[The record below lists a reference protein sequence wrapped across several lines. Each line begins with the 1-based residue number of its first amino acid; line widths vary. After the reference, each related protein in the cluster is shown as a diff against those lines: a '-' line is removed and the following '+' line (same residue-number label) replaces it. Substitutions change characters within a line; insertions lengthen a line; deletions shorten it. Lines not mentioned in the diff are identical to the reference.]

1 MLSYYYTPMLK
12 KLESYFEFARL
23 GTNWRIEILAG
34 VTTFLTMA
42 YIVLVNPAILAA
54 AGMPLA
60 AVTAAT
66 CLSAGFA
73 SILMGIVA
81 RYPIALA
88 PGMGLNAYFAYAVC
102 IKLHVPWQTAL
113 GAVFLSGVLFLALTA
128 VGIRQ
133 MILRAIPHELY
144 AAVASGIGLF
154 IALIGFRNAGLV
166 VADSNTLVSLGNIRN
181 PTAALALLGLLLM
194 VALEVQKSPRRH
206 PHRRPLHHRP
216 RLGAGPD
223 PLDARRRRP
232 LHRWLDTAFQLDIRG
247 ALNKGLLEIVFVFFF
262 VDLFDNLGT
271 LVAVTK
277 RAGLIEADHS
287 IPRLNRILFTD
298 ATATVFGSL
307 TGTSTVTS
315 YVESTAGVAAGG
327 RSGVTAI
334 VTGLLFLAAI
344 GAAPFV
350 GIVPPAATA
359 PALIL
364 VGSMMLSTI
373 SEIRW
378 REPLI
383 AVPAFLT
390 LVLIPF
396 TFSIANGLGFGII
409 SWAALH
415 LAAGKIRKQDWLL
428 YLLAA
433 LFLVRFIYLGRK
445 LGLLSS
451 ACNQKGATMRWYH
464 YIAYFFGG
472 AFLANSLPHLGNGI
486 SGRAFQSPFASPPGE
501 GLSSSTVNVL
511 WGLL

>member
-1 MLSYYYTPMLK
+1 
-12 KLESYFEFARL
+12 
-23 GTNWRIEILAG
+23 
-34 VTTFLTMA
+34 
-42 YIVLVNPAILAA
+42 
-54 AGMPLA
+54 
-60 AVTAAT
+60 
-66 CLSAGFA
+66 
-73 SILMGIVA
+73 
-81 RYPIALA
+81 
-88 PGMGLNAYFAYAVC
+88 
-102 IKLHVPWQTAL
+102 
-113 GAVFLSGVLFLALTA
+113 
-128 VGIRQ
+128 

-166 VADSNTLVSLGNIRN
+166 VGDADTLVGLGNIRN

-194 VALEVQKSPRRH
+194 VALEVRKVR
-206 PHRRPLHHRP
+206 
-216 RLGAGPD
+216 GAILIGVLAITGLAWAMGLTHWTPAAGGFHS
-223 PLDARRRRP
+223 LAS
-232 LHRWLDTAFQLDIRG
+232 TAFQLDIRG

-350 GIVPPAATA
+350 GIVPAAATA

-364 VGSMMLSTI
+364 VGSLMLATIERDSLARSAGCGSRLSHAGADSASPTPSPTASASASSPGPRSTWPPANSANRTGCSTCWPRSFWPALSTW
-373 SEIRW
+373 ERA
-378 REPLI
+378 RR
-383 AVPAFLT
+383 PAK
-390 LVLIPF
+390 I
-396 TFSIANGLGFGII
+396 GF
-409 SWAALH
+409 A
-415 LAAGKIRKQDWLL
+415 KRKET
-428 YLLAA
+428 
-433 LFLVRFIYLGRK
+433 
-445 LGLLSS
+445 S
-451 ACNQKGATMRWYH
+451 MHWYH
-464 YIAYFFGG
+464 YVAYFFGG
-472 AFLANSLPHLGNGI
+472 AFLANTLPHLGQWNLGTCLSEPLRI
-486 SGRAFQSPFASPPGE
+486 AAGQ

-511 WGLL
+511 WGFFNLAVAYLLVCRVGSFNLRKTRHVLILGAGILLMSLMLARAFGRFHGGL